1 MNDPISIN
9 VANHIADIRFN
20 RPDKLNAL
28 NRDVMDALIDAA
40 ARVKSQT
47 GIRCVLLSG
56 EGRGFCAG
64 LDRAGFQDMDGGSFT
79 DIRKRTHGIANFFQQ
94 VVWGWRDCPVP
105 VIAALQGVALGG
117 GFQIAL
123 GADIRI
129 AHPDTKMSIMEMKWG
144 LIPDMAGTAL
154 MCHLASED
162 IVREL
167 TYTARIFSGEEAG
180 RYGFVSH
187 ISDDPY
193 ACAMEL
199 ATEIASK
206 NPDAIRAAKA
216 LLNKVADDR
225 AAELLLNESV
235 LQSDI
240 LMQPNQI
247 EAVQA
252 TLEKR
257 PAKFR
262 NGR

>member
-56 EGRGFCAG
+56 EGRGFCVG

-252 TLEKR
+252 MLEKR